1 MTVRSSKLKG
11 QIRTVGGFTFL
22 DGVSER
28 VYASGMKA
36 LLLTLLVLASAQA
49 AQAQYNIES
58 KYDLLTDKTTVRMFY
73 LHVGRTD
80 NDAINL
86 EAYYKYKG
94 QGDKISPPDTVFLE
108 FISGGSLSFGTN
120 ATLFVLCDGERIE
133 LQENDSSD
141 GVRRAVYPVQFER
154 MRDFVRAVV
163 LEMRVGS
170 VDIKLSPISRK
181 AFREFMPRKV
191 SQ

>member
-1 MTVRSSKLKG
+1 MRSSKLKG

-22 DGVSER
+22 DGVSGR
-28 VYASGMKA
+28 VYPSGVKA
-36 LLLTLLVLASAQA
+36 FLLILLVLASAEV

-58 KYDLLTDKTTVRMFY
+58 KYDPLTDKTTVRLFY

-108 FISGGSLSFGTN
+108 FISGSGVSFGTN

-141 GVRRAVYPVQFER
+141 GARQAVYPVTFER
-154 MRDFVRAVV
+154 MQDFVRAVV

-170 VDIKLSPISRK
+170 VDIRLSPISRK
-181 AFREFMPRKV
+181 AFREFLPRKV
-191 SQ
+191 SP